1 MTYKKMLDAGNS
13 RPDLPAR
20 GHSLTGQGT
29 GLGNEAGFTLAGA
42 LVILSILA
50 IFMAL
55 SVPIWERIK
64 QRDNEAELIFRGKE
78 YSEAIGRYH
87 AKFGTYPPDVDTLVK
102 LKMIRKLYKD
112 PMTESGKWKLLTPE
126 ALAVTGQAGQVGQ
139 TQTGIVTG
147 GGKEEEDDDDEEQV
161 DKDES
166 DEEPEVEVRG
176 QIVGVS
182 SRSKKTSIK
191 EYDGQTH
198 YNQWKFVYALA
209 QPQQPQPQQQ
219 PPPPKPKG
227 NN

>member
-1 MTYKKMLDAGNS
+1 MPDVG
-13 RPDLPAR
+13 RPVN
-20 GHSLTGQGT
+20 Q
-29 GLGNEAGFTLAGA
+29 AGFTLAGA
-42 LVILSILA
+42 LVILAILA

-87 AKFGTYPPDVDTLVK
+87 AKFGAYPPDMDTLVK

-126 ALAVTGQAGQVGQ
+126 SLVATGQAGLVNQ
-139 TQTGIVTG
+139 TQTQIVTG
-147 GGKEEEDDDDEEQV
+147 GGEVEEDTDDDEEQM

-176 QIVGVS
+176 PIVGVS

-191 EYDGQTH
+191 VYDGQTH

-209 QPQQPQPQQQ
+209 QPQQPQPPQQ
-219 PPPPKPKG
+219 PPPPKPGQNKDS
-227 NN
+227 N